1 MTPKIKHE
9 RCKTTRTQSAQK
21 QHIPLSLL
29 ESLEIIYYLSQ
40 EEFPVTFDSIVKKL
54 GLNKDLV
61 TEKIFG
67 LQGIGFLE
75 SGTVEKISL
84 TQEGKKAA
92 IALIRKH
99 RLLERF
105 LTDTLKLSWENVHEE
120 AFRLAPVIS
129 DIVCEHL
136 AKFLKNPSTCPH
148 GNPIPSA
155 SGIFHTKTAIPLHK
169 LGIGKK
175 GVILR
180 IEKEEQQ
187 TLKYLASLGLLPD
200 TKVEIEEVAPFGGPL
215 IVRIG
220 SSRYAI
226 GRKVAAKIFVKEG

>member
-9 RCKTTRTQSAQK
+9 RCKTTRTQSAQRP
-21 QHIPLSLL
+21 HIPSSLL

-67 LQGIGFLE
+67 LQGIGLLE
-75 SGTVEKISL
+75 SGAAEKVSL
-84 TQEGKKAA
+84 TQEGKKVA
-92 IALIRKH
+92 ISLIRKH

-105 LTDTLKLSWENVHEE
+105 LTDTLKIQWENVHEE
-120 AFRLAPVIS
+120 ASRLAPIIS
-129 DIVCEHL
+129 DTVCDHL
-136 AKFLKNPSTCPH
+136 AQFLKNPSTCPH

-155 SGIFHTKTAIPLHK
+155 SGIFHTKAAMPLSK

-180 IEKEEQQ
+180 IEKEEQEI
-187 TLKYLASLGLLPD
+187 LKYLASLGLLPN

-215 IVRIG
+215 IVRVG
-220 SSRYAI
+220 SSKYAI
-226 GRKVAAKIFVKEG
+226 GRKIAAKIFVKEG